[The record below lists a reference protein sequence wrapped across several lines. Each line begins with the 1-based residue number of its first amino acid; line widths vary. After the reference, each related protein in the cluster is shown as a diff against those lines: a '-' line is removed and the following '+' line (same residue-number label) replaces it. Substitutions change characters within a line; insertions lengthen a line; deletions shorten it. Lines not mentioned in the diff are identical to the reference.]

1 MRFNPKKQERKMKVF
16 KKTLIAATLLLSMT
30 SAQAAFVHKDWK
42 VSGDARATLHEET
55 GIEWLKLDNTS
66 NRSMDEVSA
75 DAAFTGWR
83 LPTRGEVNTLI
94 GDMLSPLA
102 FNSSPVAYSG
112 SGSPLYTGYVNTWQE
127 FMSIAQTD
135 AQHVRSFGLH
145 TDGSGGTLMTGA
157 RKATQGS
164 SVNSYNIFNDLFESN
179 YSPSYKSTK
188 YSVFLVSDGGT
199 TLSSQLDP
207 SINANNANNANAPI
221 SDVSAPALLG
231 LMGLFGFAARRR
243 NAK

>member
-1 MRFNPKKQERKMKVF
+1 MLQNAEKDTTMKL
-16 KKTLIAATLLLSMT
+16 KCTLIAATLLLSIT

-66 NRSMDEVSA
+66 NRSMNEIST

-102 FNSSPVAYSG
+102 FNSGPDTYSG

-127 FMSIAQTD
+127 FMSISQTGAQ
-135 AQHVRSFGLH
+135 QIRSFGFH

-157 RKATQGS
+157 RKGA
-164 SVNSYNIFNDLFESN
+164 SVDSYNIYNDLFEFA
-179 YSPSYKSTK
+179 YSPSYKDIN

-199 TLSSQLDP
+199 TLSSQNNP
-207 SINANNANNANAPI
+207 SINANNANAPI
-221 SDVSAPALLG
+221 NDVPAPALLG
-231 LMGLFGFAARRR
+231 LMGLGLFGFAARRR